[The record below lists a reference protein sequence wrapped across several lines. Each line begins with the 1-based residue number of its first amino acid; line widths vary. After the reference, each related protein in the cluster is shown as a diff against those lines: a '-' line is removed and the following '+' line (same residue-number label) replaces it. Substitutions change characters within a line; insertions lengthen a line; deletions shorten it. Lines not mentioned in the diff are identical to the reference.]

1 MSMLSPSDQDILR
14 SLIAERGSANFS
26 TGGVGTSVSIGNGG
40 LPINPTQTNFIASP
54 ANYKVDP
61 GGNRV
66 GDMMI
71 DTASTYGDLSGQFYD
86 GMSKPVRQAK
96 AGIGRAVGQKTRR
109 MAGSA
114 GKAIAGLP
122 AMGKVGAALKFL
134 GPAAAAAGGALAVG
148 DLIMGQE
155 SLGNKAMDATAMTIG
170 GLLGSVGGP
179 LGTAAGAGLGK
190 MASDATQFIFGGG
203 KSAEER
209 KMEEALAMLRGG
221 RG

>member
-1 MSMLSPSDQDILR
+1 MYSPEDLILAQQ
-14 SLIAERGSANFS
+14 LNEYAAGRGMRPMAS
-26 TGGVGTSVSIGNGG
+26 TGSVSELLAGG
-40 LPINPTQTNFIASP
+40 SPVQGPVASTIRDP
-54 ANYKVDP
+54 GNYKTRAS
-61 GGNRV
+61 GNRV

-122 AMGKVGAALKFL
+122 AMGKVGAALRFL
-134 GPAAAAAGGALAVG
+134 GPAAGAAGGALAVG
-148 DLIMGQE
+148 DLLMGQE